1 MRSAKPGNHLKHH
14 SLIGN
19 GGHFLGSFFYNF
31 PSLKL
36 SISDFFTHGQM
47 LYLHKLGNYTWYS
60 CVIYANRRESFSF
73 YTAFYIYLS
82 GVSTTPL
89 KGSFSDSWMCLNSS
103 DPFYYNSC
111 KQHKVECLLQWA
123 A

>member
-1 MRSAKPGNHLKHH
+1 MGNSFKHH
-14 SLIGN
+14 SIIGN
-19 GGHFLGSFFYNF
+19 GSHFLWYLFILSF

-36 SISDFFTHGQM
+36 SISDFLTHGQI
-47 LYLHKLGNYTWYS
+47 LYLHKLGNYTRYS
-60 CVIYANRRESFSF
+60 CVIMQIEGNHFFF

-89 KGSFSDSWMCLNSS
+89 KGSFNDSWMCLNSS

-111 KQHKVECLLQWA
+111 KQQKVECLLQWA